1 MAANSTISIGFKIED
16 KGNGVKE
23 LILNGKNLREVMRAN
38 VEVAQKLQSSFIN
51 LAAVTTFLKN
61 ATLATITIQPHC
73 KNRLTPEKLLPLPW
87 DGIKS
92 AQSWVVKPSTAA
104 RFAELVGG

>member
-1 MAANSTISIGFKIED
+1 MLCSVRGETRG
-16 KGNGVKE
+16 
-23 LILNGKNLREVMRAN
+23 
-38 VEVAQKLQSSFIN
+38 AQKYQKSCYK
-51 LAAVTTFLKN
+51 AWADRRDVE
-61 ATLATITIQPHC
+61 ARGEWERMRTLATITIQPHC

-92 AQSWVVKPSTAA
+92 AQSWVVEPSTAA